1 MGRFLL
7 RKERP
12 AADESKRDRFV
23 TTIIKIKKKRGG
35 GALELCRLDL
45 DTKVK
50 RFENITQEEFGP
62 GD

>member
-12 AADESKRDRFV
+12 AVDESKRDRFV
-23 TTIIKIKKKRGG
+23 TTIIKIKKRGGG

-45 DTKVK
+45 ATKVK

>member
-12 AADESKRDRFV
+12 AVNESKRDKFV
-23 TTIIKIKKKRGG
+23 TTIIKIKKRG

-45 DTKVK
+45 ATKVK

>member
-12 AADESKRDRFV
+12 AVDESKRDRFV
-23 TTIIKIKKKRGG
+23 TTIIKIKMGGGG

-45 DTKVK
+45 VTKVK